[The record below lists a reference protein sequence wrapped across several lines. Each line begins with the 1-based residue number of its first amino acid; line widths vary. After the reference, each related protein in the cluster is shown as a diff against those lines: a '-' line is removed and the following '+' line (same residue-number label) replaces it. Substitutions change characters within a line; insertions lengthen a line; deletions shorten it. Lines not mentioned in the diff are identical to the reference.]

1 MTYWLIVIHLLVQSL
16 RFLRLPVLVV
26 QQLHK
31 ALHVPLKKK
40 KKGVSV
46 AAVETKKKNW
56 PPGNTVYYP
65 AVSERILTRGCFY
78 WRRGAACWWG
88 GMGWVTHHFCTS
100 LTEGWLSRLSGSR
113 VTSLMVLARRTG
125 SSFRRNM
132 YDVFSHAFSL
142 PERHKKSLSLVTQT
156 LPFSASFGDKIATPK
171 QQTWTHGRDEQTKI
185 EVSFNFHPQAL
196 PSGKRLSG
204 LFANIRAT
212 HGGKS

>member
-1 MTYWLIVIHLLVQSL
+1 MTYWLILIHLLVQSL
-16 RFLRLPVLVV
+16 RVLRLPVLVV

-40 KKGVSV
+40 KGQRGSCW
-46 AAVETKKKNW
+46 KKKNW

-78 WRRGAACWWG
+78 WRRCVLV
-88 GMGWVTHHFCTS
+88 GWVTHHFCTS

-142 PERHKKSLSLVTQT
+142 PERQKQSLSLVTET

-171 QQTWTHGRDEQTKI
+171 QQTWTHGHDEQTKI

-196 PSGKRLSG
+196 PSGEKLSG
-204 LFANIRAT
+204 LFASIRAN